1 MPRTGVWAWLAAMTL
16 AVSMAGVTRAETPS
30 PVALTNPPV
39 GPSVLDQTRLPSRVA
54 FKGGASSS
62 GWIPF
67 DLYGGRLILF
77 PAKVNGHA
85 VTAVLDSGATI
96 SVLDSSFAASI
107 GLMGAGAR
115 SIAGLHGNVQAGL
128 IPEVSLDAGALT
140 LKGLTVAS
148 VDMAPMSKVAERPL
162 LFFVGDDAFN
172 QLVVDI
178 DFAARRLE
186 FVDPLSFKAPQS
198 ATDVPL
204 LRTRSAMATIVRV
217 EGGAWVPVIFD
228 LGDVTA
234 LDVYAGYSSPAKLL
248 QGRQTSAALSSAIG
262 GERSDIVASLR
273 EVIFGGVRFANVPA
287 TFPDRGDAAQPA
299 AIAGRIGVSLL
310 SRFRLMVDFPQN
322 RLYVI
327 PNADATTRPFAK
339 DRLGLS
345 MERDGEAFRVMFVA
359 PGSPA
364 AVAGFKTGDRVA
376 AIDSRPSSAWSL
388 EQRLALED
396 GAPGRRA
403 QFKLDTGVT
412 RSLELADYY

>member
-1 MPRTGVWAWLAAMTL
+1 MQRAGVWAGWAAMLL
-16 AVSMAGVTRAETPS
+16 AILLAGGVRAQVLEQ
-30 PVALTNPPV
+30 ARPPA
-39 GPSVLDQTRLPSRVA
+39 SAT
-54 FKGGASSS
+54 FHGADSSS
-62 GWIPF
+62 GWIAF

-96 SVLDSSFAASI
+96 SVLDGGFAASI
-107 GLMGAGAR
+107 GLVGAGAR

-128 IPEVSLDAGALT
+128 IPGVSVDAGALT
-140 LKGLTVAS
+140 LKNLTIAS

-162 LFFVGDDAFN
+162 LFFLGDDAFN

-186 FVDPLSFKAPQS
+186 FVDPQSFQAPQN
-198 ATDVPL
+198 ATQVPL
-204 LRTRSAMATIVRV
+204 LRTRSAMATVVRV
-217 EGGAWVPVIFD
+217 EGGPWVPVIFD

-234 LDVYAGYSSPAKLL
+234 LDVYAAYSGPARLL
-248 QGRQTSAALSSAIG
+248 QGRRASAALSSAIG
-262 GERSDIVASLR
+262 GERSDIVASLS

-287 TFPDRGDAAQPA
+287 TFPDRGDAVQPA
-299 AIAGRIGVSLL
+299 AIAGRIGIGLL

-364 AVAGFKTGDRVA
+364 AVAGFKTGDRVV
-376 AIDSRPSSAWSL
+376 AIDGKASSAWSL
-388 EQRLALED
+388 EQRLVLED
-396 GAPGRRA
+396 GAVGTRA
-403 QFKLDTGVT
+403 EFTLDTGAT
-412 RSLELADYY
+412 RSLTLADYF

>member
-1 MPRTGVWAWLAAMTL
+1 MQRAGVWAGWAAMLL
-16 AVSMAGVTRAETPS
+16 AILLAGGVRAQVLEQ
-30 PVALTNPPV
+30 ARPPA
-39 GPSVLDQTRLPSRVA
+39 SAT
-54 FKGGASSS
+54 FHGADSSS
-62 GWIPF
+62 GWIAF

-77 PAKVNGHA
+77 PAKVNGHD

-96 SVLDSSFAASI
+96 SVLDGGFAASI
-107 GLMGAGAR
+107 GLAGSGDR
-115 SIAGLHGNVQAGL
+115 NIAGLHGNVRAEL
-128 IPEVSLDAGALT
+128 IPEVSVETGGLT
-140 LKGLTVAS
+140 LKNLTVAS

-162 LFFVGDDAFN
+162 LFFLGDDAFN

-186 FVDPLSFKAPQS
+186 FVDPRSLQAPQD
-198 ATDVPL
+198 ATEVPL
-204 LRTRSAMATIVRV
+204 LRTRSAMATVVRV
-217 EGGAWVPVIFD
+217 EGGPWVPVIFD

-234 LDVYAGYSSPAKLL
+234 LDIYAGYSGPAKLL
-248 QGRQTSAALSSAIG
+248 QGRRTSAALSSAIG

-287 TFPDRGDAAQPA
+287 TFPERGDAAQPA
-299 AIAGRIGVSLL
+299 AIAGRIGVGLL

-345 MERDGEAFRVMFVA
+345 MERDGETFRVMFVA

-364 AVAGFKTGDRVA
+364 AAAGFETGDRVA
-376 AIDSRPSSAWSL
+376 AIDSRPASAWSL

-403 QFKLDTGVT
+403 EFKLDTGAT
-412 RSLELADYY
+412 RSLMLADYY